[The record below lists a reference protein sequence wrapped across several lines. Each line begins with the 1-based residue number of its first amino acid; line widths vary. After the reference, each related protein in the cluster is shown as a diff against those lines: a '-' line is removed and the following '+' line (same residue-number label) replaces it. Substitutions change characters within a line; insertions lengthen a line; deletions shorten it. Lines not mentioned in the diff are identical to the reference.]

1 MLHETNQYVKIFKTA
16 IENMT
21 TDDFKVVIKADR
33 TPPGEHERRFN
44 VPTTDEVA
52 ILIVGNDFQSRDI
65 VLHKRT
71 PDNTYPLSRI
81 TETNRAYDPLQYPLL
96 FPEGEDGYSFQTIQG
111 HKVTCMQFY
120 AFRLMVRDDFSH
132 LLRCGPLFHQFVV
145 DMYAKIES
153 ERLLYFKLNQK
164 KLRVENYEHLRD
176 AIANDANPNDI
187 GQLTILPSSFTGGP
201 RYMQERTQDAMT
213 YVRNYGSPD
222 LFITFTCNPK
232 WIEIQTELF
241 PGQNAVDR
249 TDLEARVF
257 HQKLLALMNLLK
269 NQKAQVFGESRC
281 YMYSIE
287 WQKRGLPHAHILIWL
302 KNKIRPDQ
310 IDYCIRAELP
320 DETEDPVLF
329 QIVSRH
335 MLHGPCGTLNPSSPC
350 MKDGMCT
357 KRYPR
362 QFVKDTQTGRDGY
375 PLYRRR
381 NPQQGG
387 FTVTKGQVEYDNR
400 WVVPYCPLLSR
411 IFNAHINVEYCN
423 SVKAIKYICKYIN
436 KGSDQAVFALQRAGV
451 SSDTLDEVACYQLG
465 RYISSNEAVWRILE
479 FPIHERYPTVI
490 HLSVHL
496 ENGQRIFFHDGNAQ
510 ERAESPPATT
520 LTAFFNLCQ
529 HDEFAKGL
537 LYCEVPQYYT
547 WQPNKTWK
555 RRRRGT
561 EVDGHHGIYSDTALG
576 RVYTVHPNNSE
587 CFYLRLL
594 LHNVRGPTSFLSLR
608 DR

>member
-1 MLHETNQYVKIFKTA
+1 MGDPHAQARQRQMNIPDVSFDVVLALQDMLHETNQYVKIFKTA

-52 ILIVGNDFQSRDI
+52 ILIVGNEFQSRDI

-96 FPEGEDGYSFQTIQG
+96 FPKGEDGYSFQPILG

-120 AFRLMVRDDFSH
+120 AFRLMVRDDFNH

-232 WIEIQTELF
+232 WTEIQAELF
-241 PGQNAVDR
+241 PGQNAIDR

-257 HQKLLALMNLLK
+257 HQKLIALMNLLK
-269 NQKAQVFGESRC
+269 NQKAQVFGELRC

-302 KNKIRPDQ
+302 KNKIMPDQ
-310 IDYCIRAELP
+310 IDSCIRAELP
-320 DETEDPVLF
+320 DETEDPALF

-335 MLHGPCGTLNPSSPC
+335 MLHGPCGTLNQSSP
-350 MKDGMCT
+350 
-357 KRYPR
+357 
-362 QFVKDTQTGRDGY
+362 
-375 PLYRRR
+375 L
-381 NPQQGG
+381 
-387 FTVTKGQVEYDNR
+387 
-400 WVVPYCPLLSR
+400 
-411 IFNAHINVEYCN
+411 
-423 SVKAIKYICKYIN
+423 
-436 KGSDQAVFALQRAGV
+436 
-451 SSDTLDEVACYQLG
+451 
-465 RYISSNEAVWRILE
+465 
-479 FPIHERYPTVI
+479 HERW
-490 HLSVHL
+490 HVH
-496 ENGQRIFFHDGNAQ
+496 EAI
-510 ERAESPPATT
+510 PATVCT
-520 LTAFFNLCQ
+520 RHANWTRWLSS
-529 HDEFAKGL
+529 
-537 LYCEVPQYYT
+537 VPEEESAAGWIHSHEET
-547 WQPNKTWK
+547 S
-555 RRRRGT
+555 
-561 EVDGHHGIYSDTALG
+561 GI
-576 RVYTVHPNNSE
+576 
-587 CFYLRLL
+587 
-594 LHNVRGPTSFLSLR
+594 
-608 DR
+608 

>member
-1 MLHETNQYVKIFKTA
+1 M
-16 IENMT
+16 
-21 TDDFKVVIKADR
+21 
-33 TPPGEHERRFN
+33 
-44 VPTTDEVA
+44 
-52 ILIVGNDFQSRDI
+52 
-65 VLHKRT
+65 
-71 PDNTYPLSRI
+71 
-81 TETNRAYDPLQYPLL
+81 
-96 FPEGEDGYSFQTIQG
+96 
-111 HKVTCMQFY
+111 
-120 AFRLMVRDDFSH
+120 
-132 LLRCGPLFHQFVV
+132 
-145 DMYAKIES
+145 
-153 ERLLYFKLNQK
+153 NQK

-232 WIEIQTELF
+232 WTEIQAELF

-257 HQKLLALMNLLK
+257 HQKLIALMNLLK
-269 NQKAQVFGESRC
+269 NQKAQIFGELRC

-302 KNKIRPDQ
+302 KNKIMPDQ
-310 IDYCIRAELP
+310 IDSCIRAELP

-362 QFVKDTQTGRDGY
+362 QFVQDTQTGRDGY

-387 FTVTKGQVEYDNR
+387 FTVKRGQVEYDNR

-411 IFNAHINVEYCN
+411 IFNAHINVEYYYVLKEWL
-423 SVKAIKYICKYIN
+423 SWT
-436 KGSDQAVFALQRAGV
+436 RV
-451 SSDTLDEVACYQLG
+451 SS
-465 RYISSNEAVWRILE
+465 
-479 FPIHERYPTVI
+479 
-490 HLSVHL
+490 
-496 ENGQRIFFHDGNAQ
+496 
-510 ERAESPPATT
+510 
-520 LTAFFNLCQ
+520 
-529 HDEFAKGL
+529 
-537 LYCEVPQYYT
+537 
-547 WQPNKTWK
+547 
-555 RRRRGT
+555 
-561 EVDGHHGIYSDTALG
+561 SDI
-576 RVYTVHPNNSE
+576 
-587 CFYLRLL
+587 
-594 LHNVRGPTSFLSLR
+594 
-608 DR
+608 

>member
-1 MLHETNQYVKIFKTA
+1 MAAQI
-16 IENMT
+16 
-21 TDDFKVVIKADR
+21 
-33 TPPGEHERRFN
+33 
-44 VPTTDEVA
+44 
-52 ILIVGNDFQSRDI
+52 S
-65 VLHKRT
+65 
-71 PDNTYPLSRI
+71 S
-81 TETNRAYDPLQYPLL
+81 
-96 FPEGEDGYSFQTIQG
+96 
-111 HKVTCMQFY
+111 
-120 AFRLMVRDDFSH
+120 
-132 LLRCGPLFHQFVV
+132 LR
-145 DMYAKIES
+145 
-153 ERLLYFKLNQK
+153 
-164 KLRVENYEHLRD
+164 
-176 AIANDANPNDI
+176 
-187 GQLTILPSSFTGGP
+187 
-201 RYMQERTQDAMT
+201 
-213 YVRNYGSPD
+213 
-222 LFITFTCNPK
+222 FTCNPK
-232 WIEIQTELF
+232 WSEIQTELF

-302 KNKIRPDQ
+302 KNKIMPDQ
-310 IDYCIRAELP
+310 IDSCIRAELP

-362 QFVKDTQTGRDGY
+362 QFVQDTQTGRDGY

-451 SSDTLDEVACYQLG
+451 SVDTLDEVTCYQLG
-465 RYISSNEAVWRILE
+465 RYISSNEAVWRIFE

-510 ERAESPPATT
+510 ERAESPPSTT

-529 HDEFAKGL
+529 NDEFAKGL
-537 LYCEVPQYYT
+537 LYCEVPRYYT

-594 LHNVRGPTSFLSLR
+594 LHNVCGPTSFLSLR
-608 DR
+608 TDDDGFVSATYHEACQRQGLLENDNHWNATMEEAATSCSASKLRSLFAILITCCSPSNPRNLWETHRESMTEDVLHQSRRDHSDLNFTFSDAMFNQALILI